1 MVWFWYFLFY
11 SFAGFLLEV
20 AYARL
25 TGGRPDRKCLLVL
38 PLCPVYGLGACAVLL
53 LPGWVRDNPLSLFLL
68 GGGLASWAE
77 YLAALFYEE
86 ALGVSFWDYSGL
98 PGNVRGRICLPFSL
112 IWGILAIGVFITYKL
127 LDFSDLTVDGSFC
140 TGGAVAALLILNGT
154 PVWLAM
160 IAAFVAGAL
169 AGFITAILHTKMGI
183 PPILAGILTQLAL
196 YSVNLRIMG
205 KSMLAVSV
213 DKFPLLVSV
222 RNQMESC
229 LVAALFVVAIIAVL
243 YWFFGTEL
251 GSAIRATGANSNMSR
266 AQGINTDTMKVVG
279 LVLSNGLVGL
289 SGALYTQ
296 YLGSVTVNMGRG
308 AIVIGLAAVIIGEVL
323 FMKLFRNFALRL
335 AGVVIGA
342 IVYYV
347 VIAFVI
353 QLGLNTD
360 DLKLFSAAFV
370 AIALFIPYWKS
381 QHPGKTLR
389 KGGKSN
395 A

>member
-1 MVWFWYFLFY
+1 M
-11 SFAGFLLEV
+11 SF
-20 AYARL
+20 
-25 TGGRPDRKCLLVL
+25 
-38 PLCPVYGLGACAVLL
+38 
-53 LPGWVRDNPLSLFLL
+53 
-68 GGGLASWAE
+68 LASM
-77 YLAALFYEE
+77 LKMLPDAA
-86 ALGVSFWDYSGL
+86 AQG
-98 PGNVRGRICLPFSL
+98 L

-127 LDFSDLTVDGSFC
+127 LDFSDLTVDGSIC
-140 TGGAVAALLILNGT
+140 TGGAVAAMLILNGV
-154 PVWLAM
+154 PVAIAM
-160 IAAFVAGAL
+160 IAAFCAGAL
-169 AGFITAILHTKMGI
+169 AGLITAVLHTRMGI
-183 PPILAGILTQLAL
+183 PPILSGILTQLAL
-196 YSVNLRIMG
+196 YSINLRIMG

-222 RNQMESC
+222 RNQASSC
-229 LVAALFVVAIIAVL
+229 LVAVIFVAAIIAAL

-251 GSAIRATGANSNMSR
+251 GSAVRATGANSNMSR
-266 AQGINTDTMKVVG
+266 AQGINTDTMKLVG

-323 FMKLFRNFALRL
+323 FSKIFRNFALRL

-342 IVYYV
+342 ILYYV
-347 VIAFVI
+347 VIALVI

-370 AIALFIPYWKS
+370 ALALFVPHWRS
-381 QHPGKTLR
+381 QHAGKNLQ
-389 KGGKSN
+389 KGGEHH

>member
-1 MVWFWYFLFY
+1 MSFLV
-11 SFAGFLLEV
+11 SMLRML
-20 AYARL
+20 
-25 TGGRPDRKCLLVL
+25 PD
-38 PLCPVYGLGACAVLL
+38 
-53 LPGWVRDNPLSLFLL
+53 
-68 GGGLASWAE
+68 
-77 YLAALFYEE
+77 AA
-86 ALGVSFWDYSGL
+86 AQG
-98 PGNVRGRICLPFSL
+98 L

-127 LDFSDLTVDGSFC
+127 LDFSDLTVDGSIC
-140 TGGAVAALLILNGT
+140 TGGAVAALLILKGM
-154 PVWLAM
+154 PVAVAM
-160 IAAFVAGAL
+160 IAAFCAGAL
-169 AGFITAILHTKMGI
+169 AGLLTAILHTRMGI

-196 YSVNLRIMG
+196 YSINLRIMG

-213 DKFPLLVSV
+213 DKYDLLVSV
-222 RNQMESC
+222 RNQSTSC
-229 LVAALFVVAIIAVL
+229 LVALIFVAAIIAVL

-251 GSAIRATGANSNMSR
+251 GCAVRATGANSNMSR
-266 AQGINTDTMKVVG
+266 AQGINTDTMKLVG

-323 FMKLFRNFALRL
+323 LGKIFRNFGLRL

-342 IVYYV
+342 ICYYV
-347 VIAFVI
+347 VIALVI

-370 AIALFIPYWKS
+370 ALALYIPHWRNN
-381 QHPGKTLR
+381 HAGKR
-389 KGGKSN
+389 MQKGGKTH